1 MKDGCPYRKG
11 IIIRIFRFVFLTG
24 NDIAF
29 IKSFKSINP
38 LSAYPTKWSNTLK
51 QFVDN
56 LPTNCLSVFDYFVGL
71 VLKGFIILFPHSGHE
86 YYWNVHT
93 NQVSWRHPNDPKA
106 EITYPAA
113 WQQPKQ
119 TEVAATD
126 ANKGGKY

>member
-1 MKDGCPYRKG
+1 MVKRTQT
-11 IIIRIFRFVFLTG
+11 IRR
-24 NDIAF
+24 
-29 IKSFKSINP
+29 
-38 LSAYPTKWSNTLK
+38 
-51 QFVDN
+51 QFAN
-56 LPTNCLSVFDYFVGL
+56 ELLSVFDYFVGL